1 MGAFL
6 IVLLQ
11 VVLALLL
18 AGALLP
24 LLLLTVPAA
33 RSLGPAPLA
42 IAVAVIFIL
51 LRLAW
56 PRRSHTP

>member
-11 VVLALLL
+11 VVLAVLL
-18 AGALLP
+18 AGVLLP
-24 LLLLTVPAA
+24 LLLVTVPAA

-42 IAVAVIFIL
+42 IAVAVLFVL

-56 PRRSHTP
+56 PRRPHAP